1 LKKAVLSSFDN
12 PYDKARW
19 KQKLYFDKESIRVK
33 RLALQTRALISAFSS
48 ASTLFVASRIEE
60 CQLREAIN
68 HGDFKGV
75 DQLLLQEQSMKRMRR
90 NRKIMDVLGEQF
102 FKIRTLNLNAF
113 ILKDTSGAALEYI
126 VGKQ

>member
-33 RLALQTRALISAFSS
+33 RLTLQTRALWSAFSS
-48 ASTLFVASRIEE
+48 ASTLFVAGQIEE

-68 HGDFKGV
+68 HGDFEGV
-75 DQLLLQEQSMKRMRR
+75 
-90 NRKIMDVLGEQF
+90 
-102 FKIRTLNLNAF
+102 T
-113 ILKDTSGAALEYI
+113 
-126 VGKQ
+126 